1 MNDLADRRACNSII
15 SPQRPLP
22 SQTERLRRSEGK
34 TLAQQRRP
42 PSDAFV
48 IGRALRICNQRST
61 VVYALSRTGS
71 FRCGSRR
78 QYDLDVPRG
87 AEKANAAN
95 VLFQH
100 FDAALR
106 EAGYLAMSG
115 QSVDATIVAAPKQ
128 RNASAEKKAIKKG
141 CIPED

>member
-1 MNDLADRRACNSII
+1 MF
-15 SPQRPLP
+15 P
-22 SQTERLRRSEGK
+22 E
-34 TLAQQRRP
+34 
-42 PSDAFV
+42 
-48 IGRALRICNQRST
+48 ALRTRM
-61 VVYALSRTGS
+61 L
-71 FRCGSRR
+71 
-78 QYDLDVPRG
+78 
-87 AEKANAAN
+87 AN

-128 RNASAEKKAIKKG
+128 RNASAEKKALKKG